1 MSISMNEKLR
11 NLSEG
16 IKELESMILLAR
28 QQGRS
33 TAGNEILLEQLCM
46 MKFEL
51 MEKVHAQEQDLE
63 FHAQD
68 GIMMM

>member
-1 MSISMNEKLR
+1 MNEKLH

-51 MEKVHAQEQDLE
+51 MEKMHAEEHEPE
-63 FHAQD
+63 FYSYD
-68 GIMMM
+68 GLFLV

>member
-1 MSISMNEKLR
+1 MNEKLH

-33 TAGNEILLEQLCM
+33 TAGNEILLDQLCM
-46 MKFEL
+46 MKCEL
-51 MEKVHAQEQDLE
+51 MDKVHEQEQEDEYFSYEKML
-63 FHAQD
+63 FV
-68 GIMMM
+68 